1 MEIDEVVREDLHL
14 MNLQSRSGRPSF
26 HLMPPSGWINDP
38 NGPLFHNGRFHLFY
52 QQLTSGVAWD
62 YGIIWGHAT
71 STDLVHWE
79 HLPPAIVPTPGG
91 LDANGCFSGCC
102 VKDVTTGLPVILY
115 TGVRLRTNEDCGPL
129 PPSNMDLNLEFIES
143 QCFAIADP
151 NCEKL
156 TIWHKSQIPFLAH
169 PPPNM
174 QLTGWRD
181 PFILFDKSETGVKEY
196 RMLIGS
202 GIKGVGGAVLIYKS
216 TSLASGWTYHGLLCV
231 GNMDQT
237 YTMWECPILIELR
250 SSPRHKCSGL
260 ALSKYTKPGVVSWES
275 QSDETSSSSQES
287 KTTVLHYKS
296 NEESSCFFFCIS
308 PDAPNN
314 PVLYW
319 IGDFVDDRF
328 IMETA
333 EGPFRL
339 DLGDV
344 LYAPNLLEDDQG
356 RHVLWGWIQEL
367 SRTGEHDYA
376 GCLTVP
382 RVLSLHNNNL
392 VQEPAAEI
400 LELRIQ
406 EKCWH
411 IQEYINLYPGQH
423 TPLEVVGGDHLDIE
437 ISFERV
443 ESMAV
448 GILFRSFDSGNPGQ
462 NALLLYNWQSKALEV
477 IKGLESVTE
486 MMIESVEKVGG
497 LLDSRPGD
505 PLELRILIDQSCV
518 EIFSSSGEV
527 LTTRMYRGDPGIR
540 SEAGIDFLAY
550 GGRAHLAKLSAYEMR
565 SIWDRSKLDTSDH
578 TPIVKA
584 KNGSFSAL
592 ETEVIDDVVLELIS

>member
-1 MEIDEVVREDLHL
+1 MEFDEVVPREDLDL
-14 MNLQSRSGRPSF
+14 LNSQSCNNRPHF
-26 HLMPPSGWINDP
+26 HLMPPSGWMNDP

-52 QQLTSGVAWD
+52 QQLTTGVSWN

-102 VKDVTTGLPVILY
+102 VKDASTGLPVILY
-115 TGVRLRTNEDCGPL
+115 TGVRLRNNLECGPL
-129 PPSNMDLNLEFIES
+129 PPEDCDLNLEFIES

-156 TIWHKSQIPFLAH
+156 SIWHKSQIPFLAH
-169 PPPNM
+169 PPAKM

-181 PFILFDKSETGVKEY
+181 PFILFDKSKNGVKEY

-216 TSLASGWTYHGLLCV
+216 TSLASGWIYHGLLCV
-231 GNMDQT
+231 GNLDET
-237 YTMWECPILIELR
+237 YAMWECPILVQLK
-250 SSPRHKCSGL
+250 SSTDLKPPGL
-260 ALSKYTKPGVVSWES
+260 SRSKYYKPGSIS
-275 QSDETSSSSQES
+275 RDPMIDETTSSFEFRNAF
-287 KTTVLHYKS
+287 LHFGS
-296 NEESSCFFFCIS
+296 EANHERSFFCIS

-319 IGDFVDDRF
+319 IGDFVSDRF
-328 IMETA
+328 LIEAA

-356 RHVLWGWIQEL
+356 RHVLWAWIQEL

-382 RVLSLHNNNL
+382 RILSLHNDTL
-392 VQEPAAEI
+392 VQEPAPEVK
-400 LELRIQ
+400 ELRIL
-406 EKCWH
+406 ENSWH
-411 IQEYINLYPGQH
+411 IQEYMNLFPGQH
-423 TPLEVVGGDHLDIE
+423 TPLEVVGGDHLDLE
-437 ISFERV
+437 VSFERM
-443 ESMAV
+443 ESMAI
-448 GILFRSFDSGNPGQ
+448 GILFRSFDNEAGQ
-462 NALLLYNWQSKALEV
+462 NTLLLYNWESKALEV
-477 IKGLESVTE
+477 IRGLESGTE
-486 MMIESVEKVGG
+486 LVDSLEKVGG
-497 LLDSRPGD
+497 ILDLRPGD

-527 LTTRMYRGDPGIR
+527 LSTRMYRGDPGVS

-550 GGRAHLAKLSAYEMR
+550 GGPAHLAKLSAYEMR
-565 SIWDRSKLDTSDH
+565 SIWDRSQLDKSRMTSS
-578 TPIVKA
+578 ILKA
-584 KNGSFSAL
+584 KSGSLSAM
-592 ETEVIDDVVLELIS
+592 ETEVIDEVVGLVS